1 MSVCWDVCLLGQV
14 YNGGGGM
21 REGEGGGGERRGEG
35 GVMGGLGEEG

>member
-21 REGEGGGGERRGEG
+21 REGEGGGERMGEG
-35 GVMGGLGEEG
+35 GGDGGLGEEG